1 MKDINLEKNDLQV
14 GGIQLKAVMIESPYT
29 VVVKEVENAPVGDK
43 EVRIQVKAAGICG
56 SDIHAYKGL
65 HPFRKPPVIIG
76 HEISG
81 EVIEIGSAVTRVQV
95 GDKVT
100 VEPQAGCGECDH
112 CLKGNVNYCD
122 NRQAPGIGKWYG
134 TMAENFVA
142 PEHIVFVLPSD
153 MDHKLGALAEPLAVG
168 VHAVRRAGIR
178 VGDRVAVLG
187 AGPIGLLA
195 LAVAKEAGATTILA
209 TDVLDYCLDRAKS
222 LGATHTLNASNQET
236 WVDEAKQLVG
246 GTFDKVLIAVGV
258 PGILNQALS
267 LVKKGGRI
275 VTIAMFHGEQSLDI
289 MQLQGQEKELVGCFC
304 YTRED
309 TQAAVSLLA
318 SGRIQSD
325 LVISHQLPFTEAAAG
340 FRMVDKK
347 EDHSLK
353 ILVTF

>member
-1 MKDINLEKNDLQV
+1 M
-14 GGIQLKAVMIESPYT
+14 KAVMIESPYT
-29 VVVKEVENAPVGDK
+29 VVVTEVESAPLGDN
-43 EVRIQVKAAGICG
+43 EVRIQVKVTGICG

-81 EVIEIGSAVTRVQV
+81 EVVEIGGSVTRVKV

-100 VEPQAGCGECDH
+100 VEPQAGCGKCEH
-112 CLKGNVNYCD
+112 CLQGHVNYCD

-142 PEHIVFVLPSD
+142 PEHVVFVLPQD
-153 MDHKLGALAEPLAVG
+153 MDHKLGALVEPLAVG

-178 VGDRVAVLG
+178 VGDKVAVLG

-209 TDVLDYCLDRAKS
+209 TDVFDYCLDSAKS
-222 LGATHTLNASNQET
+222 LGATHTMNIAGKDT
-236 WVDEAKQLVG
+236 WVEEAKQLVG

-258 PGILNQALS
+258 PGIVNQALS
-267 LVKKGGRI
+267 LVNKGGRI

-309 TQAAVSLLA
+309 TMAAVALLTA
-318 SGRIQSD
+318 GRIQSEA
-325 LVISHQLPFTEAAAG
+325 VVTHVLPYTQAAEG

-347 EDHSLK
+347 EDNSLK
-353 ILVTF
+353 ILVTFE